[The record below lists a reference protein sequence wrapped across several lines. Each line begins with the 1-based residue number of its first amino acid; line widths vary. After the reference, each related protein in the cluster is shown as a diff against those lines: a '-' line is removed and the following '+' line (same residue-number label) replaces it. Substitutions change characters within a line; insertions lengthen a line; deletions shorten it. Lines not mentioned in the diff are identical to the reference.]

1 MKESQKPNDILV
13 ATIDAPDATLM
24 ELIQNDINAS
34 NTQLLT
40 MDEYKQ
46 SKFIQDKFTKD
57 GTFDNNA
64 FEQYYL
70 LAASKLED
78 LRDDDIAN
86 KLQKEIKWDPNSL
99 YKPIDGSQ
107 DLTNVIT
114 FNPIKNPHKQTLG
127 LVDFNTWSEAKYTA
141 YEEAQMHKIWD
152 SENQKWLDYTPEEMS
167 LFDKFLGTPLRYAKY
182 QEDEYNQYG
191 VLVHRKGEFKTDE
204 NGSYYT
210 ETMPKGEQLM
220 DSEIVKVADII
231 TSEGSM
237 WNSINVFE
245 GDDKEKSVAGTA
257 IKTILTV
264 APYLT
269 PWGGTLGAIT
279 GLIGLAS
286 ALPTIYK
293 SFSGMLGGKDSKL
306 FKQATDAEN
315 WLQKFG
321 TNVSVSSRDSFWN
334 FEQLMSIGSDVFGQL
349 HQQRAAGRLAQYFKK
364 VNKADYT
371 DMAQY
376 AKDLRKQSEL
386 AQKLSLGYM
395 ALTSA
400 TDVYNQSREAGY
412 SDEASGLISLASM
425 GALYGIM
432 RFNESARGI
441 GTWMLDKTTGYSQ
454 EVNSKGMFK
463 AFKPIFDEINDSYQ
477 AAIQTGKKD
486 KLILSLRKFMQKA
499 KYQSF
504 GLWSGAIVEGTEEVT
519 EEAIQ
524 DVVKAMADASVAM
537 GLIQNEGK
545 TFGGFSNVFSK
556 EGLDRYLSTFV
567 GGAIGGA
574 IFDLQMNVLPGSDP
588 NLRRVDHNLAESYLD
603 GTLDLVIE
611 EVKRYCKRL
620 DNGKSPNITKIGDQ
634 EIQLSTNGQTSM
646 QMVAKGIIDR
656 ILTLKNSYDL
666 ALSSAPTEVQADPK
680 KAASYLVGKVGLGT
694 KGSAEFSDYISTQY
708 TDQMNAF
715 AESKL
720 KLNETIQYNQ
730 KRKKSNDTEE
740 QKPNEEEVK
749 TLEKEVQTN
758 LSKVRNFFNGMNG
771 FRFSTQ
777 FNIHQMAQSG
787 SLLFK
792 QHNDEDDGL
801 IYART
806 PKDWAWFKYHK
817 NFNDLKS
824 KDDPDYNP
832 QEVSRE
838 QVEQE
843 QADIV
848 RDFKENKDKFSRYL
862 EEITDIYLDNQKS
875 LSKKLNLLNSDKIKE
890 WLRNIDFHYSD
901 DDTEEDKQR
910 KGNILTLVTNTN
922 TDNQKMRYFLDAL
935 SAEIIKTNPSAYNN
949 IQNLLYMAVS
959 DALVSKRDEDGKLSK
974 GIYTIDLSAIQGQ
987 LKAKKNTATSE
998 EEKAK
1003 IKTLEDKL
1011 KRAEDLINTIVDV
1024 IFSRVS
1030 VQGNWTEE
1038 MIDQIIK
1045 GVNETIS
1052 TKTNRQ
1058 IFNQSP
1064 TLKELDSTIDE
1075 INQLVDQIF
1084 VAEDGTLLSVRPVI
1098 SGIQI
1103 HKRENQDIKE
1113 AVNKINNIRAKALL
1127 DYLQNTE
1134 TPYTGRD
1141 VQAELSLFE
1150 KNIIIPDIINYLS
1163 ETLGLTL
1170 SEEQAQNLANLLAFC
1185 KIQNF
1190 DGNDIQKIATAIQGT
1205 KYQEAY
1211 NNLNSSL
1218 EDGQLEAILPTLLS
1232 RDDNKEIQDIYSG
1245 IISKLDSVEAN
1256 NKNIGENPIY
1266 DLITDFLYK
1275 VQENDKSVTIF
1286 EYLFNKNLEINN
1298 LRVLDNFNL
1307 NKEEAEQVLQDFK
1320 NAFMSLLSTLQ
1331 GSLKQYSQFMGVSI
1345 AMPTVNDQI
1354 KEYAKTF
1361 GLSKEQVNPDDYIS
1375 IDSRVYNSI
1384 LLTLEEL
1391 TKKVEFI
1398 IDLYKYK
1405 ITSKITEDRDNEIK
1419 ISKALIASYNKLLP
1433 KEKHFHVDID
1443 DYDELVKATIEAK
1456 NQVCEY
1462 INNEIK
1468 ASLEGL
1474 SDAQK
1479 EDEKKTIL
1487 FKYFNTLLQNEDS
1500 LPDPSLIVDGFIPV
1514 SKAVQDD
1521 GSLNPYYALMDF
1533 ITTISSDHGILLQLY
1548 KESIGA
1554 TDTDEVARRF
1564 DQFTAFSMAYS
1575 SLLDENGYFRVLDSY
1590 LQDKL
1595 KESGNKVGF
1604 IIPSSMTFVTGT
1616 TGSGKS
1622 SVIAK
1627 SIVSALQ
1634 KNSENTVL
1642 ATSTSEKKAKD
1653 FMEQIGIKDSA
1664 DILDIYDEKG
1674 LKAILNK
1681 LNKIEGANT
1690 TALSANIDKIKESIN
1705 KVRNFL
1711 SNPEK
1716 FKIEVKDGET
1726 QYKINVEDVC
1736 TITMNYTSST
1746 VSIANIEFSEDF
1758 NKTLK
1763 NIIDNLK
1770 SSDKNFITLAI
1781 DESTK
1786 LDIVTLYILNQLQ
1799 EQGKAKVL
1807 LVGDEFQMGNEASI
1821 HIKKGEDTSVMTF
1834 NMNTDL
1840 FYSRRTPYM
1849 SQPIRCENTGNT
1861 TNLNNI
1867 VSIIN
1872 GAHIISPVLN
1882 NSIDVNQTTTFAK
1895 EAFNSTP
1902 LIYKYELEETSP
1914 SLMGHQVV
1922 TSEEQQNEALEALKK
1937 TGAISTDN
1945 KLKVLVGLD
1954 HIDQVDNIKTSL
1966 EAIFGENTV
1975 EVFKEGDQI
1984 NDIQGDESDYVLLY
1998 NLKYY
2003 GDENPD
2009 TNLKS
2014 VNTYASRA
2022 KKFTLIVETDPNS
2035 LFSQLKITSKEDQN
2049 IGLDTFVGNDIKDLN
2064 SSYYSIIQDYLK
2076 TKPVASPEVTTSE
2089 PEKTEEEQQKIQN
2102 AEAESFDTEGSNEN
2116 LDTTNT
2122 RNEENEGPKS
2132 VIKKSNGKLGVL
2144 DTYFK
2149 HLGPEFNECFTKDG
2163 FDYSKALEVLNS
2175 KDNNGKDNKDKTTNF
2190 LGWYNAIKRN
2200 DDPAEN
2206 EETLKNR
2213 IDEYFNY
2220 FIISLLYDKNY
2231 TYELQQIDGK
2241 VYGKP
2246 LDNQFGESIT
2256 SAVLV
2261 AKHNNGS
2268 SFVIGSIR
2276 SYDEKGKLV
2285 YIDLKRQKLQIEN
2298 HTISLQDLTY
2308 IENGEKKNVITYTSQ
2323 DTSNSNIELRGFLKQ
2338 ITRHRVLSIKRSGV
2352 DTLHMTGEYIQNN
2365 EITLAQY
2372 KQLGYEPVK
2381 DSSGKVKIYQFK
2393 KGNFEEFKK
2402 WYNETYQKSITDND
2416 TYWDAFKNIY
2426 YEPALWIAIRPING
2440 YTNEQI
2446 PLMIYEHPKKVEL
2459 SKTSKKSKT
2468 YDDTKYSLRQFF
2480 NFLWYIYRNKY
2491 NESHKDKPIKGNYL
2505 EGLNGNLSRLE
2516 NWDWVDGK
2524 LTDEEVKSL
2533 KTKISTVFSGKSE
2546 GESEI
2551 DKAIAEF
2558 ATNFIEYYTSKQ
2570 NPNKVPGLKNIDLYD
2585 IGTKILEDSSIQD
2598 FAKKYFKQKEF
2609 LKEGD
2614 REKPIELLDD
2624 YLTAYVPEPPR
2635 FLIKIGETQTIPE
2648 VPITQE
2654 EQKEQQQQ
2662 DDQPNVEQ
2670 PVQQGG
2676 TTTINIEVDGTPYDI
2691 SQNNVTPTKVQ
2702 NFLTDLESDENIDDG
2717 QKEQLL
2723 KTLQDIIKKSNID
2736 NKQDLINQI
2745 EAELNNYCK

>member
-13 ATIDAPDATLM
+13 ATINAPDATLM

-114 FNPIKNPHKQTLG
+114 FNSIKNPHKQTLG

-182 QEDEYNQYG
+182 QDDEYNQYG

-279 GLIGLAS
+279 GLVGLAS

-306 FKQATDAEN
+306 FQQATDTEN

-334 FEQLMSIGSDVFGQL
+334 FEQLMSMGSDVFGQL

-454 EVNSKGMFK
+454 EVNSKGIFK
-463 AFKPIFDEINDSYQ
+463 AFKPIFDEINNSYQ

-588 NLRRVDHNLAESYLD
+588 NLRRVDHNLAEAYLN
-603 GTLDLVIE
+603 GTLDLVIK
-611 EVKRYCKRL
+611 EVDKYCKKL

-646 QMVAKGIIDR
+646 QMVAKGVIDR

-666 ALSSAPTEVQADPK
+666 ALSSAPIEVQADPK
-680 KAASYLVGKVGLGT
+680 KASSYLVGRVGLGT

-720 KLNETIQYNQ
+720 KLNETIQYNT
-730 KRKKSNDTEE
+730 KRKKSTDTEE

-758 LSKVRNFFNGMNG
+758 LSKVRNFFNGING

-875 LSKKLNLLNSDKIKE
+875 LSKKLNLLNTDKIKE

-910 KGNILTLVTNTN
+910 KNNILTLLTN
-922 TDNQKMRYFLDAL
+922 TDTTNNKMRYFLDAL
-935 SAEIIKTNPSAYNN
+935 SAEIIKTNPAAYNN

-974 GIYTIDLSAIQGQ
+974 GIYTIDLSAIEGQ

-1003 IKTLEDKL
+1003 IKTLENKL

-1024 IFSRVS
+1024 VFSRVS

-1058 IFNQSP
+1058 VFNQSP
-1064 TLKELDSTIDE
+1064 ALKELDSTIDE

-1084 VAEDGTLLSVRPVI
+1084 VADDGTLLSVRPVI

-1113 AVNKINNIRAKALL
+1113 AVDKINNIRAKALL

-1163 ETLGLTL
+1163 ESGLTL
-1170 SEEQAQNLANLLAFC
+1170 SEEQAQNLANILAFC
-1185 KIQNF
+1185 KIQGF
-1190 DGNDIQKIATAIQGT
+1190 DGNDIQQIETAIQDT
-1205 KYQEAY
+1205 KYKEAY
-1211 NNLNSSL
+1211 DNLKNSL
-1218 EDGQLEAILPTLLS
+1218 EDGQIEWALPTLLS
-1232 RDDNKEIQDIYSG
+1232 RNDNKEIWDIYSG
-1245 IISKLDSVEAN
+1245 ITSKLDSIEAN

-1331 GSLKQYSQFMGVSI
+1331 GSLRQHSQFMGVSI

-1361 GLSKEQVNPDDYIS
+1361 GLSKEQVNPDDYVS

-1433 KEKHFHVDID
+1433 TEKHFHVDID
-1443 DYDELVKATIEAK
+1443 DYDELIKATIEAK

-1479 EDEKKTIL
+1479 EKTKKDIL
-1487 FKYFNTLLQNEDS
+1487 FKYFGILLENGDS

-1514 SKAVQDD
+1514 SKAVQDN

-1533 ITTISSDHGILLQLY
+1533 ITTISSDHGVLLQLY

-1575 SLLDENGYFRVLDSY
+1575 SLLDENGYFKVLDSY

-1634 KNSENTVL
+1634 KDSENTVL

-1653 FMEQIGIKDSA
+1653 FREQIGIKDPA
-1664 DILDIYDEKG
+1664 EILDIYGDNG

-1681 LNKIEGANT
+1681 LNKIEGADD
-1690 TALSANIDKIKESIN
+1690 TALSANIDKIKRYIN
-1705 KVRNFL
+1705 DVRTFL
-1711 SNPEK
+1711 SDPES

-1726 QYKINVEDVC
+1726 EYEINVEGVC

-1763 NIIDNLK
+1763 NIIDNLE

-1786 LDIVTLYILNQLQ
+1786 LDIVTLYILNKLQ

-1882 NSIDVNQTTTFAK
+1882 NSIDVNETTKFAK

-1922 TSEEQQNEALEALKK
+1922 TSEEEQNKALEALKN
-1937 TGAISTDN
+1937 TNAISTDN

-1954 HIDQVDNIKTSL
+1954 YIDQVDNIKTSL

-2022 KKFTLIVETDPNS
+2022 KKFTLIVEIDPNS

-2076 TKPVASPEVTTSE
+2076 TKSAASSETTTIE
-2089 PEKTEEEQQKIQN
+2089 PEETEEDKQKAQN

-2116 LDTTNT
+2116 LDTTDTVNQ
-2122 RNEENEGPKS
+2122 ENNGPKS
-2132 VIKKSNGKLGVL
+2132 VIKESNGKLGVFEL
-2144 DTYFK
+2144 YFK
-2149 HLGPEFNECFTKDG
+2149 YLGPEFDVCFTKDR
-2163 FDYSKALEVLNS
+2163 FDYSKALEELA
-2175 KDNNGKDNKDKTTNF
+2175 KEDNKSKTTNF
-2190 LGWYNAIKRN
+2190 LGWYNIIKRK
-2200 DDPAEN
+2200 DYPAKNEN
-2206 EETLKNR
+2206 ELKQYIN
-2213 IDEYFNY
+2213 EYFNH
-2220 FIISLLYDKNY
+2220 FIISLLYNTDY

-2246 LDNQFGESIT
+2246 LDGKFGESIT

-2261 AKHNNGS
+2261 ANYNGS

-2276 SYDEKGKLV
+2276 SYDEEGRLV
-2285 YIDLKRQKLQIEN
+2285 YIDLKGQKLSIEN
-2298 HTISLQDLTY
+2298 LTLSLQDLKY
-2308 IENGEKKNVITYTSQ
+2308 KEDNEEKNVITYTSQ

-2352 DTLHMTGEYIQNN
+2352 NKLYMTGKDIQNN
-2365 EITLAQY
+2365 EITLQQY
-2372 KQLGYEPVK
+2372 QQLGYEPVK
-2381 DSSGKVKIYQFK
+2381 DSSGNVTIYQFK
-2393 KGNFEEFKK
+2393 KGNFDEFKK
-2402 WYNETYQKSITDND
+2402 WYNETYQKNIADND
-2416 TYWDAFKNIY
+2416 TYWKAFENIY
-2426 YEPALWIAIRPING
+2426 YEPALWIAIKPING
-2440 YTNEQI
+2440 YTNEQL
-2446 PLMIYEHPKKVEL
+2446 PLMIYKHPKNVEL

-2491 NESHKDKPIKGNYL
+2491 NESHPDTPIEGNYL
-2505 EGLNGNLSRLE
+2505 KGLNGNLSRQQE
-2516 NWDWVDGK
+2516 NGKKWDWVDGK
-2524 LTDEEVKSL
+2524 LTDEEINIL
-2533 KTKISTVFSGKSE
+2533 KDKINKVFSK
-2546 GESEI
+2546 ESGVN
-2551 DKAIAEF
+2551 DDVVNF
-2558 ATNFIEYYTSKQ
+2558 ATKFITYYTSKSK
-2570 NPNKVPGLKNIDLYD
+2570 PNWTIDFYEL
-2585 IGTKILEDSSIQD
+2585 GTKILRDSSIKLGDESIQD
-2598 FAKKYFKQKEF
+2598 LAKKYFKQKEF
-2609 LKEGD
+2609 LKEQD
-2614 REKPIELLDD
+2614 RAKSIDSLDD

-2635 FLIKIGETQTIPE
+2635 FLIKIGETQTTPE
-2648 VPITQE
+2648 VSVTQE
-2654 EQKEQQQQ
+2654 EQEKQQQ
-2662 DDQPNVEQ
+2662 DDQPNVKQ
-2670 PVQQGG
+2670 PVQQGDIN
-2676 TTTINIEVDGTPYDI
+2676 TISVEVDGTKYDI
-2691 SQNNVTPTKVQ
+2691 SSEKLENDGIINNFMQ
-2702 NFLTDLESDENIDDG
+2702 DLENDENLDDL
-2717 QKEQLL
+2717 QKGQLL
-2723 KTLQDIIKKSNID
+2723 ENLKNIVNNSSLD
-2736 NKQDLINQI
+2736 NRQDLINMI
-2745 EAELNNYCK
+2745 DSELNNYCS